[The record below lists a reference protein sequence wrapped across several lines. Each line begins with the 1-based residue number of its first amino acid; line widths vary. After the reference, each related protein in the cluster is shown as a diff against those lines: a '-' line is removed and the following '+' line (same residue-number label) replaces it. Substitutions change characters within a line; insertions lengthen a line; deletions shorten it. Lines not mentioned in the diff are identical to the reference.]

1 MAFSYE
7 AARDNDSVWLKEVL
21 SEAVPTSDFVFYFSE
36 RPRDAGFCREI
47 LSEIGLAGLTPHI
60 RVPTF
65 RAHAV

>member
-1 MAFSYE
+1 
-7 AARDNDSVWLKEVL
+7 VL
-21 SEAVPTSDFVFYFSE
+21 SEAVPTTDFVFYFSE